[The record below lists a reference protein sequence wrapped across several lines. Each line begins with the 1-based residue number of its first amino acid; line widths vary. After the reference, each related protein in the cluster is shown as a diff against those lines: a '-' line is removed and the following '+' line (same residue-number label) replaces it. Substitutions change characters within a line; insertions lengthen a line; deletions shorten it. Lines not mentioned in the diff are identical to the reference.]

1 MEKIEI
7 TCFTHAL
14 QLAGGEFYLEA
25 IVEFEGLVS
34 EFPNSELADDA
45 LYNAGL
51 CYYQTNQFEE
61 AIAKY
66 QQVIDQYPDSTI
78 SELEGGNEFGKTAA
92 KCHYSII
99 HACLALGDLD
109 QAKAHAA
116 ELSGFSETHVMVNN
130 EKRSYAQLAE
140 QALDTYTQNVTK

>member
-51 CYYQTNQFEE
+51 CYYQTNQFEA

-99 HACLALGDLD
+99 HACLALGDMD

-116 ELSGFSETHVMVNN
+116 ELSGFSETHVVVNN
-130 EKRSYAQLAE
+130 EKRTYAQLAE
-140 QALDTYTQNVTK
+140 QALDTYAQTVTK